1 MSVGKVQ
8 FSRLPLAGVHRAGVT
23 SAGLVKVPPDT
34 VGVLTVG
41 VFIVGLVR
49 VLFVSVWVHETLTI
63 AQSASA
69 GSCALRL
76 SKLSF
81 VISIASTFVVV
92 SSKFVITAL
101 VIVFY

>member
-63 AQSASA
+63 APSAFAGNSA
-69 GSCALRL
+69 FIQ
-76 SKLSF
+76 SKLSL
-81 VISIASTFVVV
+81 VASIASVFVMV
-92 SSKFVITAL
+92 SVIGIIVAFVIG
-101 VIVFY
+101 F